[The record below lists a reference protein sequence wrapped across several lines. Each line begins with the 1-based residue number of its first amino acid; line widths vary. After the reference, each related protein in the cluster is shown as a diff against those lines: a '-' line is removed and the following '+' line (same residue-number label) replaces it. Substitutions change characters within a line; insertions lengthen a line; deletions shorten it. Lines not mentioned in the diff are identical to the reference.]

1 MITDHSHAS
10 RDALLTVRDLIRYAV
25 SHFNQAKLFFGHGSD
40 NAWDEAV
47 YLVLFALHL
56 PPDQLDPFMD
66 ARILPG
72 ERERA
77 LDLIDRRC
85 DLRVPAAYLTRESW
99 LQGYRFHVDERVIVP
114 RSPMAELLMT
124 QLSPWVMDPYEVTS
138 VLDLCTG
145 SGCLAIIAAY
155 QFPDA
160 LVDATDISKEALEVA
175 EINVRE
181 YQLGERLNL
190 HHGSLYDPL
199 PIGSRYDVIISNPP
213 YVNSASMQ
221 ALPREY
227 QHEPSLALAGGDD
240 GMDLVRTIIEQAPA
254 HLTEQGVLLIEIG
267 HERHFFEQAFPEL
280 DPVWLDTAQSSD
292 QILLLTREQLSS

>member
-1 MITDHSHAS
+1 
-10 RDALLTVRDLIRYAV
+10 
-25 SHFNQAKLFFGHGSD
+25 
-40 NAWDEAV
+40 
-47 YLVLFALHL
+47 
-56 PPDQLDPFMD
+56 MD
-66 ARILPG
+66 ARILPE
-72 ERERA
+72 ERARA

-85 DLRVPAAYLTRESW
+85 NLRLPAAYLTHESW

-145 SGCLAIIAAY
+145 SGCLAIIAAH

-175 EINVRE
+175 QINVQAH
-181 YQLGERLNL
+181 QLGERLSL
-190 HHGSLYDPL
+190 LHGSLYDPL

-213 YVNSASMQ
+213 YVNSVSMQ
-221 ALPREY
+221 ILPREY

-267 HERHFFEQAFPEL
+267 HERHFFEQAFPDL
-280 DPVWLDTAQSSD
+280 DPVWLDTAESSD
-292 QILLLTREQLSS
+292 QILLLTREQLPS

>member
-1 MITDHSHAS
+1 MITDHTHAS

-25 SHFNQAKLFFGHGSD
+25 SQFNQAKLFFGHGSD

-66 ARILPG
+66 ARILPD

-85 DLRVPAAYLTRESW
+85 DLRVPAAYLTKESW

-124 QLSPWVMDPYEVTS
+124 QLSPWVIDPYEVTS

-145 SGCLAIIAAY
+145 SGCLAIIAAH

-175 EINVRE
+175 DINVRE
-181 YQLGERLNL
+181 HGLAERLNL

-199 PIGSRYDVIISNPP
+199 PISSRYDVIISNPP

-221 ALPREY
+221 TLPLEY
-227 QHEPSLALAGGDD
+227 HREPSLALAGGED

-254 HLTEQGVLLIEIG
+254 HLTDQGVLLIEIG
-267 HERHFFEQAFPEL
+267 HERAFFEQAFPEL
-280 DPVWLDTAQSSD
+280 DPVWLDTAESSD